1 VPHVELD
8 TTGQIVASKV
18 AMLPDIGIEAA
29 RTRLD
34 IRLSGEL

>member
-1 VPHVELD
+1 MQVVPHVELD

-29 RTRLD
+29 
-34 IRLSGEL
+34 